1 MSKSPAKPHFDYVDG
16 IIQQQKMSIEHPL
29 LRDPV
34 FNRVLDSF
42 DKRPIRVFQV
52 GAIESLD
59 TKYRVGSGW
68 SDMLFGKYIT
78 ENGGDILI
86 VDIDI
91 NHLAN
96 SFLLAFNLQYPI
108 QLRYGDAIDHIETG
122 FDIYYL
128 DGADEPLGNKQTLEQ
143 FKKIENTKSMVIVDD
158 IKTKGVDLIEYL
170 NQKGIEFETHELG
183 DKFKNSMITVDM
195 R

>member
-1 MSKSPAKPHFDYVDG
+1 MSKSPAKPHFDYVAG

-68 SDMLFGKYIT
+68 SDMLFGK
-78 ENGGDILI
+78 
-86 VDIDI
+86 
-91 NHLAN
+91 
-96 SFLLAFNLQYPI
+96 
-108 QLRYGDAIDHIETG
+108 
-122 FDIYYL
+122 
-128 DGADEPLGNKQTLEQ
+128 
-143 FKKIENTKSMVIVDD
+143 
-158 IKTKGVDLIEYL
+158 
-170 NQKGIEFETHELG
+170 
-183 DKFKNSMITVDM
+183 
-195 R
+195 